1 VARDTFTDLP
11 AALVEDLLGKT
22 PELSS
27 TVVAQL
33 AARCTQREQLR
44 ERLRSLGL
52 LGDLAALPRVPT
64 PTSCGID
71 GSVAVERLLAHDLLV
86 AGALAVEG
94 LTPPS
99 ELRFWPEPRH
109 EIWVE
114 LEHHTD
120 ANDVVARAVMAG
132 LEIELAVRAPHDVV
146 FLDGSLATPLIAF
159 DQALRGIAELVEP
172 TKSSTFFL
180 SRLPEWLAALL
191 QILEATPPRQC
202 WVGVP
207 KYTSRREIAS
217 LLDVDDPID
226 DRALLTALLEE
237 GEFTYPVPLHAR
249 RPHGFGIALFPPDR
263 RAEVT
268 AVVTRLLAAV
278 AALRVIYVRPH
289 RWLPALRV
297 ELHQTIASD
306 PHRLAQVLN
315 VVHFQCARGALVE
328 PFPLFLADRMVR
340 HLRRATRAL
349 RHAIREA
356 AAHEY
361 PVFDD
366 VFLLLESYRS
376 EAYRAP

>member
-1 VARDTFTDLP
+1 MKNAFIDLP
-11 AALVEDLLGKT
+11 AALVEQLLGKT
-22 PELSS
+22 PVLTQ

-33 AARCTQREQLR
+33 SARRAQREALR
-44 ERLRSLGL
+44 ERLQALSL
-52 LGDLAALPRVPT
+52 LGERRELPSVPT
-64 PTSCGID
+64 GTSCGID

-99 ELRFWPEPRH
+99 NERHWPEPRH
-109 EIWVE
+109 ALWVE
-114 LEHHTD
+114 LEPHAD
-120 ANDVVARAVMAG
+120 ANDVVARGVMAA
-132 LEIELAVRAPHDVV
+132 LEVELATRAPHDVV

-159 DQALRGIAELVEP
+159 DQALRAIAEFSEP
-172 TKSSTFFL
+172 TPSSRFFL
-180 SRLPEWLAALL
+180 TRLPEWLAALL
-191 QILEATPPRQC
+191 RILEAQSPQQC
-202 WVGVP
+202 WIGIP

-217 LLDVDDPID
+217 MLGVDDPID
-226 DRALLTALLEE
+226 DRALLTALLDE
-237 GEFTYPVPLHAR
+237 GEFTHPVPLHAR
-249 RPHGFGIALFPPDR
+249 RPHGFGIALFPPEQ
-263 RAEVT
+263 RATVSALVSRLL
-268 AVVTRLLAAV
+268 AVVTD
-278 AALRVIYVRPH
+278 LRVIYVRPH